1 MSRLKVCKFW
11 KLHLGEQILCQI
23 SPLQNFAFSY
33 LKKGVWDI
41 THAHVKKIIER
52 CKKKISPIIYS
63 QSPPKEIT
71 IKLLFISLETSLCI
85 YQNKSY
91 TSFKNPYSTGFITYI
106 LFYTQLLS
114 LNISWRSSHIS
125 TKRANSFCLM
135 ATQLSIIRM
144 YRNVSSS
151 PLTEFQLAGVVK
163 SQAMLQ
169 QIFLHNYLAYL
180 WKYLQLNFYQWN
192 CWVKG
197 LCI

>member
-23 SPLQNFAFSY
+23 SPLQNFVFSY
-33 LKKGVWDI
+33 LKKGVWDN
-41 THAHVKKIIER
+41 TCTCKKKFIER
-52 CKKKISPIIYS
+52 CKKNLSIIYS

-71 IKLLFISLETSLCI
+71 IKLLFIFLETSLCI

-125 TKRANSFCLM
+125 TRRANSFCLM
-135 ATQLSIIRM
+135 ATQLSIIWM
-144 YRNVSSS
+144 YRNLSSS
-151 PLTEFQLAGVVK
+151 PLTEFQLAGVLK
-163 SQAMLQ
+163 SQAML
-169 QIFLHNYLAYL
+169 
-180 WKYLQLNFYQWN
+180 
-192 CWVKG
+192 
-197 LCI
+197 